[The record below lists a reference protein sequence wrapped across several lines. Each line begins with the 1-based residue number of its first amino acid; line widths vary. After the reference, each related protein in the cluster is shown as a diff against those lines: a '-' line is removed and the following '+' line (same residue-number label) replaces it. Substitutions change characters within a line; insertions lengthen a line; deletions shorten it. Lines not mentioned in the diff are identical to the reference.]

1 MKTMRNNLLMILSVL
16 TCPVLVFGQELDL
29 FQQTESSQSQLADNG
44 RPQRA
49 SRAQSTPAFTLVGIS
64 RFGDVY
70 FASLRSREGDSVSVK
85 YDGKGITN
93 IEGYR
98 GFRIADISSR
108 RVSIR
113 FPDTDPCIENL
124 DKGVQCRDDIALL
137 TLRNATPMES
147 KVKVVEEIIT
157 EGSEFESI
165 SINEGDAV
173 AFEDN
178 PNTIPGTNVLRRNPF
193 TGELQTLPDR
203 TPEEQAEVNRLRAER
218 NERFRNFEVVRI
230 ADNEIPEG
238 MQRVRT
244 PFGDSLEPIED

>member
-1 MKTMRNNLLMILSVL
+1 MKNYKIVILSILLSPAFAV
-16 TCPVLVFGQELDL
+16 GQGLNL
-29 FQQTESSQSQLADNG
+29 FQETESSQNQQTDNS

-49 SRAQSTPAFTLVGIS
+49 TGKNSTPAFTLVGIS
-64 RFGDVY
+64 RFGNEY
-70 FASLRSREGDSVSVK
+70 YASLRSREGDSVSVK

-113 FPDTDPCIENL
+113 VPDSDPCVENL
-124 DKGVQCRDDIALL
+124 DRGVRCLDDIALL
-137 TLRNATPMES
+137 TLSNASPLAAKMPAKET
-147 KVKVVEEIIT
+147 VVT
-157 EGSEFESI
+157 EGSEFESVTV
-165 SINEGDAV
+165 NETDV
-173 AFEDN
+173 AGFEDN

-193 TGELQTLPDR
+193 SGELQTVPDR
-203 TPEEQAEVNRLRAER
+203 TPEEQAEVNRIRAER

-230 ADNEIPEG
+230 ADDEIPEG